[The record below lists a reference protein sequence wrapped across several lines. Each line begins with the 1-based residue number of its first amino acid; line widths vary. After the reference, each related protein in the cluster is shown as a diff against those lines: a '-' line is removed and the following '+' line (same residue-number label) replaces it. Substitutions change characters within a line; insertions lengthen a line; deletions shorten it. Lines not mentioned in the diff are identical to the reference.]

1 MKKSFNRVSGLV
13 LAVAALAAAGGVQ
26 AQTTSAN
33 SRSAFAVSDRPVVY
47 LGVGAGQTDY
57 RLGSGTGLFGSDNRS
72 TAYNFSAGS
81 YFTNNLGVE
90 LGYTDFGRIN
100 RAGGE
105 TRADG
110 INLSLVGK
118 LPLGTSF
125 NLLGKLGTTYG
136 RTEVSSRA
144 GSGITGGT
152 ERGFGVSGGVGA
164 EYMFSPNFSGV
175 LQYDVHD
182 LKFAGG
188 SSDRDRINVTSLG
201 LRYTY

>member
-1 MKKSFNRVSGLV
+1 MKKSFNRVSAV
-13 LAVAALAAAGGVQ
+13 ALAVAALAGAAGVQ
-26 AQTTSAN
+26 AQTSTAN
-33 SRSAFAVSDRPVVY
+33 SRGAFAMSDRPVVY
-47 LGVGAGQTDY
+47 FGIGAGQTDY
-57 RLGSGTGLFGSDNRS
+57 RLGSGSGLFGSDNRS

-90 LGYTDFGRIN
+90 IGYTDFGRIN
-100 RAGGE
+100 RAGGQ

-136 RTEVSSRA
+136 RTEVSSLA
-144 GSGITGGT
+144 GSGIGSGSDS
-152 ERGFGVSGGVGA
+152 GFGVSGGVGG

-175 LQYDVHD
+175 LLYDVHD
-182 LKFAGG
+182 LRFAGG
-188 SSDRDRINVTSLG
+188 ASDRDRIGVTSLG

>member
-1 MKKSFNRVSGLV
+1 MKKSFNRVSAV
-13 LAVAALAAAGGVQ
+13 AFAVAALAGAVGAQ
-26 AQTTSAN
+26 AQTSTSN
-33 SRSAFAVSDRPVVY
+33 PRGAFAMSDRPVVY
-47 LGVGAGQTDY
+47 LGIGAGQTDY
-57 RLGSGTGLFGSDNRS
+57 RLGSGTGRYGSDNRS

-81 YFTNNLGVE
+81 YFTNNVGVE
-90 LGYTDFGRIN
+90 IGYTDFGRIN
-100 RAGGE
+100 RAGGQ

-136 RTEVSSRA
+136 RTEVSSLA
-144 GSGITGGT
+144 GSGIGSGSDS
-152 ERGFGVSGGVGA
+152 GFGVSGGVGA

-182 LKFAGG
+182 LRFAGG
-188 SSDRDRINVTSLG
+188 ASDRDRIGVTSLG

>member
-1 MKKSFNRVSGLV
+1 MNKSFNRVSGLV
-13 LAVAALAAAGGVQ
+13 LAVAAMAAAGAVQ

-33 SRSAFAVSDRPVVY
+33 SRSAYAISDRPVVY
-47 LGVGAGQTDY
+47 FGFSAGQTDY
-57 RLGSGTGLFGSDNRS
+57 RLGSGSGLFGSDNRS

-90 LGYTDFGRIN
+90 LGYTDFGRIS
-100 RAGGE
+100 RAGGD

-144 GSGITGGT
+144 GSGITAGT